1 MVNQWLDEIRGLFAA
16 ALYWV
21 GACSRKARKR
31 IMGKGEYLGEFEQLV
46 LLALA
51 TLGADAPGRDVYE
64 EITRTTG
71 RDVAVTAVYVTLS
84 RLHKKGY
91 VSAAMGEATPE
102 RGGRAKKLFRLEP
115 EGAEALKRARE
126 QLDVLWRAAKSH
138 PELRG

>member
-1 MVNQWLDEIRGLFAA
+1 
-16 ALYWV
+16 
-21 GACSRKARKR
+21 
-31 IMGKGEYLGEFEQLV
+31 MGKGDYLGEFEQLV

-51 TLGADAPGRDVYE
+51 TLGEEAPGRDVYE

-71 RDVAVTAVYVTLS
+71 RDVAVTAVYVTLN

-91 VSAAMGEATPE
+91 VAAEMGEATPE

-115 EGAEALKRARE
+115 AGAEALKRARE
-126 QLDVLWRAAKSH
+126 QFDVLWRAAKSH

>member
-1 MVNQWLDEIRGLFAA
+1 
-16 ALYWV
+16 
-21 GACSRKARKR
+21 
-31 IMGKGEYLGEFEQLV
+31 MGKGEYLGEFEQLV